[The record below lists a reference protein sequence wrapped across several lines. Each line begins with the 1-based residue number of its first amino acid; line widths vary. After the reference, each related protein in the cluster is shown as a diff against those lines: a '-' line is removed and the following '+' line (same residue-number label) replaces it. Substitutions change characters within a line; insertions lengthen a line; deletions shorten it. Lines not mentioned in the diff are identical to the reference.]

1 MPSTDQSSSPGSVSP
16 HPKNVST
23 AMLVAAATV
32 RQAREHAEL
41 AQQAQLARACLERC
55 GAGGRRLLWLVDH
68 ALGRACLSALEA
80 LALPG
85 LRGHYAWRKRCIAQW
100 ADRACADGAAQAV
113 LIGSGYDGL
122 GWQLTQRQ
130 PALRVFELDR
140 AGTVALKR
148 EALRQLRAD
157 ASRLHPIGID
167 LQRDDTLDALL
178 SDPGFDPAL
187 PTLCVAEGV
196 LMYLSSTRAQRLLR
210 ALAQQLSSPVLVATA
225 MELRDGRP
233 RFRRERPWVRGWLQ
247 RRGEPFRWGC
257 ERDALGEWLAECGW
271 RLRALAEPGD
281 PDDPDPSPGEW
292 LFLAQ
297 SAAASPPR

>member
-1 MPSTDQSSSPGSVSP
+1 MSS
-16 HPKNVST
+16 VST

-32 RQAREHAEL
+32 QRGYGRVEL
-41 AQQAQLARACLERC
+41 TQQAQLARACLERC
-55 GAGGRRLLWLVDH
+55 GAGGRWLLWLVDR
-68 ALGRACLSALEA
+68 ALGRACLSALEV

-85 LRGHYAWRKRCIAQW
+85 LRGHYAWRKRRIVHW
-100 ADRACADGAAQAV
+100 AERACADGATQAV

-122 GWQLTQRQ
+122 GWSLAQRY

-140 AGTVALKR
+140 ADSVAIKR

-157 ASRLHPIGID
+157 TSRLRLLGAD
-167 LQRDDTLDALL
+167 LERDDALGTLLADPAF
-178 SDPGFDPAL
+178 DPGR

-196 LMYLSSTRAQRLLR
+196 LMYLQPGRAQQLLR
-210 ALAQQLSSPVLVATA
+210 ALAQRLPRTVLVATA
-225 MELRDGRP
+225 MELRRGRP

-257 ERDALGEWLAECGW
+257 ERDALDAWLAECSW
-271 RLRALAEPGD
+271 ILRELAEPGD

-292 LFLAQ
+292 LFLAHC
-297 SAAASPPR
+297 AAAAPAR

>member
-1 MPSTDQSSSPGSVSP
+1 MSS
-16 HPKNVST
+16 VST

-32 RQAREHAEL
+32 QRGYGRVEL

-55 GAGGRRLLWLVDH
+55 GAGGRWLLWLVDR

-85 LRGHYAWRKRCIAQW
+85 LRGHYAWRKRRIVHW
-100 ADRACADGAAQAV
+100 AERACADGATQAV

-122 GWQLTQRQ
+122 GWSLAQRY

-140 AGTVALKR
+140 ADSVAIKR

-157 ASRLHPIGID
+157 TSRLRLLGAD
-167 LQRDDTLDALL
+167 LERDDALGTLHADPAF
-178 SDPGFDPAL
+178 DPGR

-196 LMYLSSTRAQRLLR
+196 LMYLQPARAQQLLR
-210 ALAQQLSSPVLVATA
+210 ALAQRLPRTVLVATV
-225 MELRDGRP
+225 MELRCGRP
-233 RFRRERPWVRGWLQ
+233 RFRRERPWVRAWLQ

-257 ERDALGEWLAECGW
+257 ERDALGAWLGACGW
-271 RLRALAEPGD
+271 TLHALAEPGD

-292 LFLAQ
+292 LFLAHC
-297 SAAASPPR
+297 AAAAPPR